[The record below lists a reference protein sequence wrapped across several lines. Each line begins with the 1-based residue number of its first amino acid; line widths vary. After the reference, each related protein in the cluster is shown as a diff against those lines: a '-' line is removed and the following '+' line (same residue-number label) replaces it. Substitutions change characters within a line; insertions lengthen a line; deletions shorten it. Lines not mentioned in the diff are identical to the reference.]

1 MRRLVLDFGGKT
13 TERHMNRCRSE
24 GEKQPRVIPCSKGK
38 YGVAGSKFA
47 FFSKSCRK
55 IHRREHGDHGA
66 KVVLIRNSGSS
77 VTLHPVK
84 LLIPAFPLS

>member
-13 TERHMNRCRSE
+13 TERHMNQCRSE

-47 FFSKSCRK
+47 FFSKRFAGEFTT
-55 IHRREHGDHGA
+55 R
-66 KVVLIRNSGSS
+66 
-77 VTLHPVK
+77 T
-84 LLIPAFPLS
+84 